1 MGESTGTD
9 QLGQTDYG
17 LTNQHNILEEIG
29 LKDPKA
35 SFGHAIGPNELSCNQ
50 RNKSFEST
58 PQLSE
63 TDRTYS

>member
-1 MGESTGTD
+1 MGESTGTN

-35 SFGHAIGPNELSCNQ
+35 SFGHAIGPNEISYSL

-58 PQLSE
+58 PQ
-63 TDRTYS
+63 

>member
-17 LTNQHNILEEIG
+17 LINQHNILEEIG

-35 SFGHAIGPNELSCNQ
+35 SFGHAIGPN
-50 RNKSFEST
+50 
-58 PQLSE
+58 
-63 TDRTYS
+63 